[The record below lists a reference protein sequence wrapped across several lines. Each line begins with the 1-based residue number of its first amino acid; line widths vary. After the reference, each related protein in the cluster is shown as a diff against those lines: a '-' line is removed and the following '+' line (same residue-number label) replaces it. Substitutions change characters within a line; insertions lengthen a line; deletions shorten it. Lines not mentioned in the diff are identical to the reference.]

1 MLPLAGSV
9 LVWPQYSLYDQQSHK
24 SRILRVWGGVTGLW
38 RSMERSRMVQSS
50 HVRVPEHKMEPEFQ
64 FILRPINVS
73 LTMTPDLIQGKL
85 VAKSG
90 L

>member
-1 MLPLAGSV
+1 MNNGAISAESSV
-9 LVWPQYSLYDQQSHK
+9 YGEERRDKP
-24 SRILRVWGGVTGLW
+24 GLW

-50 HVRVPEHKMEPEFQ
+50 HVRVPERKMEPEFQ
-64 FILRPINVS
+64 FILRPINVG
-73 LTMTPDLIQGKL
+73 LTLTPDLILGKL

>member
-1 MLPLAGSV
+1 
-9 LVWPQYSLYDQQSHK
+9 
-24 SRILRVWGGVTGLW
+24 
-38 RSMERSRMVQSS
+38 MVQSS

-64 FILRPINVS
+64 FILRPINVG